1 MSKKATPAV
10 IGAFVL
16 TALILGVAA
25 IFILGGGKL
34 FRKTEP
40 FVLYFEGGLSGLD
53 VGAPVE
59 YNGIRVGEVTDIRLE
74 YNTADDTVLTP
85 VYIGLNKKRMNF
97 IGPPHKA
104 KGMEYHIQQGL
115 RAQLQLQSFV
125 TGKLKIM
132 LMHAPEIPVRL
143 VGADPSVPEIPTA
156 PTLFGSLEKSFNELP
171 ISEIILNLD
180 KTTKM
185 LAEISDSG
193 EIQRIITELRKTTEA
208 LSSIVGS
215 SDLRETLKALNDT
228 LGENKQL
235 VAKLNQ
241 NVDPS
246 IQAFNSTMKEFSDA
260 ARSAQYLLDYL
271 ERHPESL
278 LRGKRGE

>member
-25 IFILGGGKL
+25 ILILGGGKL
-34 FRKTEP
+34 FSKTEP
-40 FVLYFEGGLSGLD
+40 FVLYFEGSLSGLN

-59 YNGIRVGEVTDIRLE
+59 YDGIRVGEVTDIRLE

-132 LMHAPEIPVRL
+132 LMHAPGIPVRL
-143 VGADPSVPEIPTA
+143 VGADPSVIEIPTA
-156 PTLFGSLEKSFNELP
+156 PTLFDSLEKSFNELP

-180 KTTKM
+180 KTAKM

-193 EIQRIITELRKTTEA
+193 EIQRIIAELKKTSEA
-208 LSSIVGS
+208 LSSIVS
-215 SDLRETLKALNDT
+215 SPDLREAMKTLNDT
-228 LGENKQL
+228 LSESQQL
-235 VAKLNQ
+235 VAKMNQ

-246 IQAFNSTMKEFSDA
+246 VEVFNSTMKEFSDA
-260 ARSAQYLLDYL
+260 ARSARYLLDYL
-271 ERHPESL
+271 ERHPEAL
-278 LRGKRGE
+278 LHGKRGE